1 MIELKRLEHADFA
14 IYKSWICSQ
23 DELFQFA
30 GPIFSYPL
38 TEQQLHD
45 YINDSK
51 RIAFKAILTKSNEII
66 GCAELNLEN
75 LKPRLSR
82 ILIGDKTKRN
92 IGLGRLIIDRLL
104 EKIFYEYDY
113 LDADLNVF
121 DWNKSAIKCYQN
133 AGFKIN
139 PELEYKHNCNG
150 EIWTAINMII
160 NKFDW
165 INNKEKRENK
175 AYT

>member
-1 MIELKRLEHADFA
+1 MIVLRKLEQSDFP
-14 IYKSWICSQ
+14 IYKSWISNQ

-30 GPIFSYPL
+30 GPIFSFPL
-38 TEQQLHD
+38 TDQQLHD
-45 YINDSK
+45 YINDPK
-51 RIAFKAILTKSNEII
+51 RIAYKAILTKSNEII
-66 GCAELNLEN
+66 GCAELNKEN
-75 LKPRLSR
+75 TKPRLSR

-92 IGLGRLIIDRLL
+92 QGMGRLIIDRLL
-104 EKIFYEYDY
+104 EKIFYDY

-139 PELEYKHNCNG
+139 PELEYKHNYNG

-165 INNKEKRENK
+165 IKIQKENK